1 MVALRHEVLFSRCTI
16 WRITW
21 AVITRKGNRVTG
33 HVPQT
38 GLLQVKR
45 LYLQH
50 FNRGRRSFSL
60 YRWLAYFMIIKIDNV
75 SMNPGFKNYELE
87 TRKSPASLLS
97 CSDRQ
102 QSNCLFTLSRFY
114 QDLKS
119 DVARLATEGCE
130 PILSFH

>member
-1 MVALRHEVLFSRCTI
+1 MVALRHEVLFSGCTI
-16 WRITW
+16 WRTTCTVITW
-21 AVITRKGNRVTG
+21 KGNRATG

-38 GLLQVKR
+38 GLLQVKFAS
-45 LYLQH
+45 LQH
-50 FNRGRRSFSL
+50 INRGRRSFSL

-75 SMNPGFKNYELE
+75 IMNPGFKNYELE

-130 PILSFH
+130 PILSFN